1 MHASI
6 IVPISLIVVGFV
18 GIGLSIPMLLNKIPR
33 NQVYGFRTK
42 LTLSSDEIWYPA
54 NRLAAKLLIGWGIVN
69 VLIAIPALWMLPLS
83 DTAQLMLCIPPLSI
97 VAFCLFGIRWVNQ
110 KYGRHKLTP

>member
-1 MHASI
+1 MHPSI
-6 IVPISLIVVGFV
+6 VVPISLIVVGLV

-33 NQVYGFRTK
+33 NQVYGLRTR

-54 NRLAAKLLIGWGIVN
+54 NRFAAKLLIAWGIVN
-69 VLIAIPALWMLPLS
+69 VLIAFPALRMLPLS

-97 VAFCLFGIRWVNQ
+97 VALCLFGIRWVNK
-110 KYGRHKLTP
+110 KYGRHPTE

>member
-1 MHASI
+1 MHSSI
-6 IVPISLIVVGFV
+6 VVPISLIVVGFV
-18 GIGLSIPMLLNKIPR
+18 GIGLAIPVLLNRIPR

-54 NRLAAKLLIGWGIVN
+54 NRFAAKLLIAWGMVN

-83 DTAQLMLCIPPLSI
+83 GTAQLVLCVPPLSI
-97 VAFCLFGIRWVNQ
+97 VALCGFGIRWVNR
-110 KYGRHKLTP
+110 KYGRNAAK